1 VVEIVFKIFFTRK
14 QIKIIFFKNIFWYQH
29 IKMIRKH
36 QKKYFK
42 RIVLKNIFKIQK
54 QTAPRYVISWKND
67 LTMSGLTTKHP
78 FKFRGYVNL
87 SLDYLFIIFESF
99 QFFFSNYLFL
109 FISIN
114 FTACFQCSSPY
125 YVMN

>member
-1 VVEIVFKIFFTRK
+1 
-14 QIKIIFFKNIFWYQH
+14 
-29 IKMIRKH
+29 MIRKH

-78 FKFRGYVNL
+78 FKFRGFVNL

-99 QFFFSNYLFL
+99 QFFFFELSLSIYLHKLYCMLSMFFSILCNELNFL
-109 FISIN
+109 WVLGEPFI
-114 FTACFQCSSPY
+114 
-125 YVMN
+125 